1 MGKSI
6 SKTWSEDQAERISYP
21 RIWHDN
27 WKTVVLGQ
35 GSLRD
40 VEDGAQHWQRRR
52 WENWASC
59 SSFRSKNILHFSLQ
73 VSRERI

>member
-27 WKTVVLGQ
+27 WKTCVRTRVSERCGRWGTALAEEEVGGLGF
-35 GSLRD
+35 L
-40 VEDGAQHWQRRR
+40 
-52 WENWASC
+52 
-59 SSFRSKNILHFSLQ
+59 LLL
-73 VSRERI
+73 